1 MSLYDTL
8 NGIPS
13 NCYILQSGKRS
24 SQIHKTFNAFFW
36 SFFVCRL
43 DSTAVRDG
51 SLIMEMVELCLC
63 EGILDSLN
71 GFDGGFLAT

>member
-1 MSLYDTL
+1 M
-8 NGIPS
+8 
-13 NCYILQSGKRS
+13 
-24 SQIHKTFNAFFW
+24 
-36 SFFVCRL
+36 CRL

-71 GFDGGFLAT
+71 GFDGGFWLPRT